1 MCVLYSLNN
10 SGRAECKIDTDLFK
24 FFILNSCK

>member
-1 MCVLYSLNN
+1 MRVLYSVNN
-10 SGRAECKIDTDLFK
+10 SGRAECKIETDLFK